1 MASRTQ
7 CETGL
12 RDQHH
17 SFQYFKN
24 SFIKMTPS
32 ALGVGGIMNA
42 SVGKTNN
49 KTLSQIRDLQ
59 QIFNLKIIRDT

>member
-1 MASRTQ
+1 
-7 CETGL
+7 
-12 RDQHH
+12 
-17 SFQYFKN
+17 
-24 SFIKMTPS
+24 MTPS